1 MAEHTAQKLDGKDKR
16 SESFGPIALT
26 RHVKDDGRA
35 LILYTHRH
43 DRRDS
48 VDDHDGGDD
57 DDDRGHHRP
66 AEGRQA

>member
-1 MAEHTAQKLDGKDKR
+1 MAQKPDGKDKR

-43 DRRDS
+43 DGGDS
-48 VDDHDGGDD
+48 ADVRDHDGDDGDD
-57 DDDRGHHRP
+57 DHGHHRQ
-66 AEGRQA
+66 AEDRRA